1 MTDDRESSI
10 AEQGT
15 ILSMKLTSCLRTYG
29 LNGSTRAFPRKS
41 VTFLLLMSCQN
52 SWAED
57 YFDPELLSLGTGAT
71 GVDLSA
77 FSHAGG
83 VAAGDYLVTI
93 FVNQRETLSRELAF
107 SKNAHGNVAPQLTPD
122 LLKML
127 GVNVDQLPA
136 FKDLPK
142 DQPVG
147 DLTTLIPHSTV
158 KFDLSRL
165 RLDVSIPQVAM
176 QPGRDSQDDSTQWDD
191 GIPAMLFNYN
201 LSAGRNEQTMNGEQR
216 ATNNVFANVQTGANA
231 GAWRLR
237 STLTHSHSDSNGGSN
252 GEGDRSD
259 RTRFS
264 NTYLARDV
272 RDWRSRMMVGEAS
285 TGGEVLDGVPFR
297 GVQLRTA
304 DQMMPARLRGFAP
317 QINGVANSNARVTVR
332 QNGYVVYETYVA
344 PGPFEIRDLYQA
356 GMSGD
361 LDVAIAE
368 ADGSVHSFVVPYSSL
383 PVMLRPGAVK
393 YEVTAG
399 RYDGGTTQGSRQSD
413 FVLATLIYGLPK
425 NLTLY
430 GGLLASQN
438 YSALSMGSGISL
450 GTLGAMS
457 ADGTFSSTQFEDKA
471 RQGGGSWRVRY
482 SKSMLTTG
490 TSLDLTALRYSTRN
504 YYSFSE
510 YNSTGYAQREDAS
523 PWMLSR
529 RRSSFQTQVRQ
540 QLGNLGS
547 VSLRANRDD
556 YFGSTKTLTSLSAG
570 YNGSYQGVSYG
581 LYYTVDRM
589 KGKGDWPENRQ
600 VSFNLSIPLSIFSYS
615 PVLQNSYASS
625 QLTHDNQGRTQNQT
639 GIGGS
644 NADGAFSYSVMQGW
658 GNQDQ
663 VSNSTL
669 NLGYQGSKGNISAGY
684 GYSADMRSM
693 NLNMSGSAVGHS
705 EGITLSRPLG
715 SSVALISAPGAK
727 GVSLSNNGGKTDS
740 RGFAIVPYLSD
751 YSRNNIGLD
760 PSTLPDNV
768 DLPQN
773 QQTVYPTH
781 GAVVKASFATRI
793 GYQVLM
799 TLTREGG
806 VSVVPFGATVALMQ
820 KVDTEENTG
829 ITGDNGQVYLTGLP
843 QKGELSVMWGKEH
856 DKQCR
861 VRYNLHGLTPTAEM
875 PVIQINGECR

>member
-1 MTDDRESSI
+1 MV
-10 AEQGT
+10 A
-15 ILSMKLTSCLRTYG
+15 
-29 LNGSTRAFPRKS
+29 STRAFPRNS
-41 VTFLLLMSCQN
+41 LALLVLMSCHGA
-52 SWAED
+52 WAED
-57 YFDPELLSLGTGAT
+57 YFDPELLSLGTGT
-71 GVDLSA
+71 SEVDLSA

-83 VAAGDYLVTI
+83 VAEGDYLVTI
-93 FVNQRETLSRELAF
+93 FVNQREAESRDLVF
-107 SKNAHGNVAPQLTPD
+107 KKNSQGNVAPLLTPE
-122 LLKML
+122 LLKTL
-127 GVNVDQLPA
+127 GVNVDQLPVL
-136 FKDLPK
+136 KELPK
-142 DQPVG
+142 DQPV
-147 DLTTLIPHSTV
+147 DNLTALIPQSTV

-176 QPGRDSQDDSTQWDD
+176 QPGRDSQSDPAQWDD

-201 LSAGRNEQTMNGEQR
+201 LSAGRNEQTVNNDQR

-237 STLTHSHSDSNGGSN
+237 STITHSHSDTDSGNNTDS
-252 GEGDRSD
+252 
-259 RTRFS
+259 TRFS
-264 NTYLARDV
+264 NTYLARDI
-272 RDWRSRMMVGEAS
+272 RDWRSRLLMGEAS
-285 TGGEVLDGVPFR
+285 TGGDVLDGVPFR
-297 GVQLRTA
+297 GVQLRSA

-344 PGPFEIRDLYQA
+344 PGPFEIKDLYQA

-361 LDVAIAE
+361 LDVAITE

-393 YEVTAG
+393 YEITAG
-399 RYDGGTTQGSRQSD
+399 QYDGGTTQGSRQSD

-430 GGLLASQN
+430 GGLLTSQK
-438 YSALSMGSGISL
+438 YSALSMGSGVSL
-450 GTLGAMS
+450 GDWGAMS
-457 ADGTFSSTQFEDKA
+457 ADGTFSSTQFEDKN
-471 RQGGGSWRVRY
+471 RQGGASWRVRY

-490 TSLDLTALRYSTRN
+490 TSVDLTALRYSTRN

-510 YNSTGYAQREDAS
+510 YNSLGYAQKEDVS
-523 PWMLSR
+523 PWIMSR
-529 RRSSFQTQVRQ
+529 RRSSFQTQVTQ
-540 QLGNLGS
+540 QLGDFGS

-556 YFGSTKTLTSLSAG
+556 YYGSTKTLTSLSAG
-570 YNGSYQGVSYG
+570 YNGSVKGISYG
-581 LYYTVDRM
+581 IYYTVDRM
-589 KGKGDWPENRQ
+589 KGNGDWPENRQ
-600 VSFNLSIPLSIFSYS
+600 VSFNVSIPFSIFSYS
-615 PVLQNSYASS
+615 SALQNTYASS
-625 QLTHDNQGRTQNQT
+625 QFTHDNQGRTQGQA
-639 GIGGS
+639 GIAGS

-663 VSNSTL
+663 VSSSTA

-693 NLNMSGSAVGHS
+693 NVNMSGGAVVHS
-705 EGITLSRPLG
+705 EGVTLSRPLG
-715 SSVALISAPGAK
+715 SSVALISAPGAE

-740 RGFAIVPYLSD
+740 RGYAVVPYLSD
-751 YSRNNIGLD
+751 YTRNNIGLD

-773 QQTVYPTH
+773 QQTVYPTN
-781 GAVVKASFATRI
+781 GAVVKANFATRI

-799 TLTREGG
+799 TLTRAGG
-806 VSVVPFGATVALMQ
+806 AGVVPFGATVALVQ
-820 KVDTEENTG
+820 SATSEENTG

-843 QKGELSVMWGKEH
+843 QKGELSVMWGKGH

-861 VRYNLHGLTPTAEM
+861 VSYNLHGLAPTAQM
-875 PVIQINGECR
+875 PVIQMKGECR

>member
-1 MTDDRESSI
+1 MV
-10 AEQGT
+10 A
-15 ILSMKLTSCLRTYG
+15 
-29 LNGSTRAFPRKS
+29 STRAFPRNS
-41 VTFLLLMSCQN
+41 LALLVLMSCHGA
-52 SWAED
+52 WAED
-57 YFDPELLSLGTGAT
+57 YFDPELLSLGTGT
-71 GVDLSA
+71 SEVDLSA

-83 VAAGDYLVTI
+83 VAEGDYLVTI
-93 FVNQRETLSRELAF
+93 FVNQREAESRDLVF
-107 SKNAHGNVAPQLTPD
+107 KKNSQGNVAPLLTPE
-122 LLKML
+122 LLKTL

-136 FKDLPK
+136 LKELPK
-142 DQPVG
+142 DQPV
-147 DLTTLIPHSTV
+147 DNLTALIPQSTV

-176 QPGRDSQDDSTQWDD
+176 QPGRESQSDPAQWDD

-201 LSAGRNEQTMNGEQR
+201 LSAGRNEQTVNNDQR

-237 STLTHSHSDSNGGSN
+237 STITHSHSDTDSGNNADS
-252 GEGDRSD
+252 
-259 RTRFS
+259 TRFS
-264 NTYLARDV
+264 NTYLARDI
-272 RDWRSRMMVGEAS
+272 RNWRSRLLMGEAS
-285 TGGEVLDGVPFR
+285 TGGDVLDGVPFR
-297 GVQLRTA
+297 GVQLRSA

-344 PGPFEIRDLYQA
+344 PGPFEIKDLYQA

-361 LDVAIAE
+361 LDVAITE

-393 YEVTAG
+393 YEITAG
-399 RYDGGTTQGSRQSD
+399 QYDGGTTQGSRQSD

-430 GGLLASQN
+430 GGLLTSQK
-438 YSALSMGSGISL
+438 YSALSMGSGVSL
-450 GTLGAMS
+450 GDWGAMS
-457 ADGTFSSTQFEDKA
+457 ADGTFSSTQFEDKN
-471 RQGGGSWRVRY
+471 RQGGASWRVRY

-490 TSLDLTALRYSTRN
+490 TSVDLTALRYSTRN

-510 YNSTGYAQREDAS
+510 YNSLGYAQKEDVS
-523 PWMLSR
+523 PWIMSR
-529 RRSSFQTQVRQ
+529 RRSSFQTQVTQ
-540 QLGNLGS
+540 QLGDFGS

-556 YFGSTKTLTSLSAG
+556 YYGSTKTLTSLSAG
-570 YNGSYQGVSYG
+570 YNGSVKGISYG
-581 LYYTVDRM
+581 IYYTVDRM
-589 KGKGDWPENRQ
+589 KGNGDWPENRQ
-600 VSFNLSIPLSIFSYS
+600 VSFNVSIPFSIFSYS
-615 PVLQNSYASS
+615 SALQNTYASS
-625 QLTHDNQGRTQNQT
+625 QFTHDNQGRTQGQA
-639 GIGGS
+639 GIAGS

-663 VSNSTL
+663 VSSSTA

-693 NLNMSGSAVGHS
+693 NVNMGGGAVVHS
-705 EGITLSRPLG
+705 EGVTLSRPLG
-715 SSVALISAPGAK
+715 SSVALISAPGAE

-740 RGFAIVPYLSD
+740 RGYAVVPYLSD
-751 YSRNNIGLD
+751 YTRNNIGLD

-773 QQTVYPTH
+773 QQTVYPTN
-781 GAVVKASFATRI
+781 GAVVKANFATRI

-799 TLTREGG
+799 TLTRAGG
-806 VSVVPFGATVALMQ
+806 AGVVPFGATVALVQ
-820 KVDTEENTG
+820 SATSEENTG

-843 QKGELSVMWGKEH
+843 QKGELSVMWGKGH

-861 VRYNLHGLTPTAEM
+861 VSYNLHGLAPTAQM
-875 PVIQINGECR
+875 PVIQMKGECR

>member
-1 MTDDRESSI
+1 MV
-10 AEQGT
+10 A
-15 ILSMKLTSCLRTYG
+15 
-29 LNGSTRAFPRKS
+29 STRAFPRNS
-41 VTFLLLMSCQN
+41 IALLVLMSCHGA
-52 SWAED
+52 WAED
-57 YFDPELLSLGTGAT
+57 YFDPELLSLGTGT
-71 GVDLSA
+71 SEVDLSA

-83 VAAGDYLVTI
+83 VAEGDYLVTI
-93 FVNQRETLSRELAF
+93 FVNQREAESRDLVF
-107 SKNAHGNVAPQLTPD
+107 KKNSQGNVAPLLTPE
-122 LLKML
+122 LLKTL

-136 FKDLPK
+136 LKELPK
-142 DQPVG
+142 DQPV
-147 DLTTLIPHSTV
+147 DNLTALIPQSTV

-176 QPGRDSQDDSTQWDD
+176 QPGRDSQSDPAQWDD

-201 LSAGRNEQTMNGEQR
+201 LSAGRNEQTVNNDQR

-237 STLTHSHSDSNGGSN
+237 STITHSHSDTDSGNNTDS
-252 GEGDRSD
+252 
-259 RTRFS
+259 TRFS
-264 NTYLARDV
+264 NTYLARDI
-272 RDWRSRMMVGEAS
+272 RDWRSRLLMGEAS
-285 TGGEVLDGVPFR
+285 TGGDVLDGVPFR
-297 GVQLRTA
+297 GVQLRSA

-344 PGPFEIRDLYQA
+344 PGPFEIKDLYQA

-361 LDVAIAE
+361 LDVAITE

-399 RYDGGTTQGSRQSD
+399 QYDGGTTQGSRQSD

-430 GGLLASQN
+430 GGLLTSQK
-438 YSALSMGSGISL
+438 YSALSMGSGVSL
-450 GTLGAMS
+450 GDWGAMS
-457 ADGTFSSTQFEDKA
+457 ADGTFSSTQFEDKN
-471 RQGGGSWRVRY
+471 RQGGASWRVRY

-490 TSLDLTALRYSTRN
+490 TSVDLTALRYSTRN

-510 YNSTGYAQREDAS
+510 YNSLGYAQKEDVS
-523 PWMLSR
+523 PWIMSR
-529 RRSSFQTQVRQ
+529 RRSSFQTQVTQ
-540 QLGNLGS
+540 QLGDFGS

-556 YFGSTKTLTSLSAG
+556 YYGSTKTLTSLSAG
-570 YNGSYQGVSYG
+570 YNGSVKGISYG
-581 LYYTVDRM
+581 IYYTVDRM
-589 KGKGDWPENRQ
+589 KGNGDWPENRQ
-600 VSFNLSIPLSIFSYS
+600 VSFNVSIPFSIFSYS
-615 PVLQNSYASS
+615 SALQNTYASS
-625 QLTHDNQGRTQNQT
+625 QFTHDNQGRTQGQA
-639 GIGGS
+639 GIAGS

-663 VSNSTL
+663 VSSSTA

-693 NLNMSGSAVGHS
+693 NVNMSGGAVVHS
-705 EGITLSRPLG
+705 EGVTLSRPLG
-715 SSVALISAPGAK
+715 SSVALISAPGAE
-727 GVSLSNNGGKTDS
+727 GVSLSNNGGKSDS
-740 RGFAIVPYLSD
+740 RGYAVVPYLSD
-751 YSRNNIGLD
+751 YTRNNIGLD

-773 QQTVYPTH
+773 QQTVYPTN
-781 GAVVKASFATRI
+781 GAVVKANFATRI

-799 TLTREGG
+799 TLTRAGG
-806 VSVVPFGATVALMQ
+806 AGVVPFGATVALVQ
-820 KVDTEENTG
+820 SATSEENTG

-843 QKGELSVMWGKEH
+843 QKGELSVMWGKGH

-861 VRYNLHGLTPTAEM
+861 VSYNLHGLAPTAQM
-875 PVIQINGECR
+875 PVIQMKGECR

>member
-1 MTDDRESSI
+1 MV
-10 AEQGT
+10 A
-15 ILSMKLTSCLRTYG
+15 
-29 LNGSTRAFPRKS
+29 STRAFPRNS
-41 VTFLLLMSCQN
+41 LALLVLMSCHGA
-52 SWAED
+52 WAED
-57 YFDPELLSLGTGAT
+57 YFDPELLSLGTGT
-71 GVDLSA
+71 SEVDLSA

-83 VAAGDYLVTI
+83 VAEGDYLVTI
-93 FVNQRETLSRELAF
+93 FVNQREAESRDLVF
-107 SKNAHGNVAPQLTPD
+107 KKNAQGNVAPLLTPE
-122 LLKML
+122 LLKTL

-136 FKDLPK
+136 LKDLPK
-142 DQPVG
+142 DQPV
-147 DLTTLIPHSTV
+147 DNLTALIPQSTV

-176 QPGRDSQDDSTQWDD
+176 QPGRDSQSDPAQWDD

-201 LSAGRNEQTMNGEQR
+201 LSAGRNEQTVNNDQR

-237 STLTHSHSDSNGGSN
+237 STITHSHSDTDSGNNTDS
-252 GEGDRSD
+252 
-259 RTRFS
+259 TRFS
-264 NTYLARDV
+264 NTYLARDI
-272 RDWRSRMMVGEAS
+272 RDWRSRLLMGEAS
-285 TGGEVLDGVPFR
+285 TGGDVMDGVPFR
-297 GVQLRTA
+297 GVQLRSA
-304 DQMMPARLRGFAP
+304 EQMMPARLRGFAP

-344 PGPFEIRDLYQA
+344 PGPFEIKDLYQA

-361 LDVAIAE
+361 LDVAITE

-393 YEVTAG
+393 YEITAG
-399 RYDGGTTQGSRQSD
+399 QYDGGTTQGSRQSD

-430 GGLLASQN
+430 GGLLTSQK

-450 GTLGAMS
+450 GDWGAMS
-457 ADGTFSSTQFEDKA
+457 ADGTFSSTQFEDKD
-471 RQGGGSWRVRY
+471 RQGGASWRVRY

-490 TSLDLTALRYSTRN
+490 TSVDLTALRYSTRN

-510 YNSTGYAQREDAS
+510 YNSLGYAQKEDVS
-523 PWMLSR
+523 PWIMSR
-529 RRSSFQTQVRQ
+529 RRSSFQTQVTQ
-540 QLGNLGS
+540 QLGDFGS

-556 YFGSTKTLTSLSAG
+556 YYGSTKTLTSLSAG
-570 YNGSYQGVSYG
+570 YNGSVKGISYG
-581 LYYTVDRM
+581 IYYTVDRM
-589 KGKGDWPENRQ
+589 KGNGDWPENRQ
-600 VSFNLSIPLSIFSYS
+600 VSFNVSIPFSIFSYS
-615 PVLQNSYASS
+615 SALQNTYASS
-625 QLTHDNQGRTQNQT
+625 QFTHDNQGRTQGQA
-639 GIGGS
+639 GIAGS

-663 VSNSTL
+663 VSSSTA

-693 NLNMSGSAVGHS
+693 NVNMSGGAVVHS
-705 EGITLSRPLG
+705 EGVTLSRPLG
-715 SSVALISAPGAK
+715 SSVALISAPGAE

-740 RGFAIVPYLSD
+740 RGYAVVPYLSD
-751 YSRNNIGLD
+751 YTRNNIGLD

-773 QQTVYPTH
+773 QQTVYPTN
-781 GAVVKASFATRI
+781 GAVVKANFATRI

-799 TLTREGG
+799 TLTRAGG
-806 VSVVPFGATVALMQ
+806 AGVVPFGATVALVQ
-820 KVDTEENTG
+820 SATSEENTG

-843 QKGELSVMWGKEH
+843 QKGELSVMWGKGH

-861 VRYNLHGLTPTAEM
+861 VSYNLHGLAPTAQM
-875 PVIQINGECR
+875 PVIQMKGECH

>member
-1 MTDDRESSI
+1 
-10 AEQGT
+10 
-15 ILSMKLTSCLRTYG
+15 
-29 LNGSTRAFPRKS
+29 
-41 VTFLLLMSCQN
+41 MSGQN
-52 SWAED
+52 AWAED
-57 YFDPELLSLGTGAT
+57 YFDPELLSLGTGT
-71 GVDLSA
+71 TDVDLSA
-77 FSHAGG
+77 FSQAGG
-83 VAAGDYLVTI
+83 VGEGDYLVTI
-93 FVNQRETLSRELAF
+93 FVNQREAVSRDLVF
-107 SKNAHGNVAPQLTPD
+107 KKNARGNVAPQLTPG
-122 LLKML
+122 LLKTL

-136 FKDLPK
+136 LKDLPK
-142 DQPVG
+142 DQPVD
-147 DLTTLIPHSTV
+147 DLTALIPQSTV

-176 QPGRDSQDDSTQWDD
+176 QPGRDSQSDPSQWDD

-201 LSAGRNEQTMNGEQR
+201 LSAGRNEQTVNSDQR

-237 STLTHSHSDSNGGSN
+237 STVTHSHSDTGSGN
-252 GEGDRSD
+252 NADS
-259 RTRFS
+259 TRFS
-264 NTYLARDV
+264 NTYLARDI
-272 RDWRSRMMVGEAS
+272 RGWGSRLLMGEAS
-285 TGGEVLDGVPFR
+285 TGGDVLDGVPFR
-297 GVQLRTA
+297 GVQLRSA
-304 DQMMPARLRGFAP
+304 EQMMPARLRGFAP
-317 QINGVANSNARVTVR
+317 QITGVANSNARITVR

-344 PGPFEIRDLYQA
+344 PGPFEIKDLYQA

-361 LDVAIAE
+361 LDVAVTE

-430 GGLLASQN
+430 GGLLTSQK
-438 YSALSMGSGISL
+438 YSALSLGSGISL
-450 GTLGAMS
+450 GDLGAMS
-457 ADGTFSSTQFEDKA
+457 ADGTFSSTQFEDKG
-471 RQGGGSWRVRY
+471 RQGGASWRVRY

-490 TSLDLTALRYSTRN
+490 TSVDLTALRYSTRN
-504 YYSFSE
+504 YYSFAE
-510 YNSTGYAQREDAS
+510 YNSMGYAQRDDVS
-523 PWMLSR
+523 PWIMSR
-529 RRSSFQTQVRQ
+529 RRSSFQTQVTQ
-540 QLGNLGS
+540 QLGDLGS

-556 YFGSTKTLTSLSAG
+556 YYGSTKTLTSLSAG
-570 YNGSYQGVSYG
+570 YNGSVKGISYG
-581 LYYTVDRM
+581 IYYTVDRM
-589 KGKGDWPENRQ
+589 KGNGDWPENRQ
-600 VSFNLSIPLSIFSYS
+600 VSFNLSIPFSIFSYS
-615 PVLQNSYASS
+615 SALQNTYASS
-625 QLTHDNQGRTQNQT
+625 QFTHDNQGRTQGQA
-639 GIGGS
+639 GIAGS

-669 NLGYQGSKGNISAGY
+669 NLGYQGSKGNVSAGY

-693 NLNMSGSAVGHS
+693 NLNMSGGAVVHS
-705 EGITLSRPLG
+705 EGVTLSRPLG
-715 SSVALISAPGAK
+715 SSVALISAPGAE

-740 RGFAIVPYLSD
+740 RGFAVVPYLSD

-781 GAVVKASFATRI
+781 GAVVKANFATRI

-799 TLTREGG
+799 TLTRAGG
-806 VSVVPFGATVALMQ
+806 AGVVPFGATVALVQ
-820 KVDTEENTG
+820 SATSEENTG

-843 QKGELSVMWGKEH
+843 QKGELSVMWGKGH

-861 VRYNLHGLTPTAEM
+861 VSYNLHGLAPTAQM
-875 PVIQINGECR
+875 PVIQTSGECR

>member
-1 MTDDRESSI
+1 MV
-10 AEQGT
+10 A
-15 ILSMKLTSCLRTYG
+15 
-29 LNGSTRAFPRKS
+29 STRAFPRNS
-41 VTFLLLMSCQN
+41 LALLVLMSCHGA
-52 SWAED
+52 WAED
-57 YFDPELLSLGTGAT
+57 YFDPELLSLGTGT
-71 GVDLSA
+71 SEVDLSA

-83 VAAGDYLVTI
+83 VAEGDYLVTI
-93 FVNQRETLSRELAF
+93 FVNQREAESRDLVF
-107 SKNAHGNVAPQLTPD
+107 KKNAQGNVAPLLTPE
-122 LLKML
+122 LLKTL

-136 FKDLPK
+136 LKDLPK
-142 DQPVG
+142 DQPV
-147 DLTTLIPHSTV
+147 DNLTALIPQSTV

-176 QPGRDSQDDSTQWDD
+176 QPGRDSQSDPAQWDD

-201 LSAGRNEQTMNGEQR
+201 LSAGRNEQTVNNDQR

-237 STLTHSHSDSNGGSN
+237 STITHSHSDTDSGNNTDS
-252 GEGDRSD
+252 
-259 RTRFS
+259 TRFS
-264 NTYLARDV
+264 NTYLARDI
-272 RDWRSRMMVGEAS
+272 RDWRSRLLMGEAS
-285 TGGEVLDGVPFR
+285 TGGDVMDGVPFR
-297 GVQLRTA
+297 GVQLRSA
-304 DQMMPARLRGFAP
+304 EQMMPARLRGFAP

-344 PGPFEIRDLYQA
+344 PGPFEIKDLYQA

-361 LDVAIAE
+361 LDVAITE

-393 YEVTAG
+393 YEITAG
-399 RYDGGTTQGSRQSD
+399 QYDGGTTQGSRQSD

-430 GGLLASQN
+430 GGLLTSQK

-450 GTLGAMS
+450 GDWGAMS
-457 ADGTFSSTQFEDKA
+457 ADGTFSSTQFEDKD
-471 RQGGGSWRVRY
+471 RQGGASWRVRY

-490 TSLDLTALRYSTRN
+490 TSVDLTALRYSTRN

-510 YNSTGYAQREDAS
+510 YNSLGYAQKEDVS
-523 PWMLSR
+523 PWIMSR
-529 RRSSFQTQVRQ
+529 RRSSFQTQVTQ
-540 QLGNLGS
+540 QLGDFGS

-556 YFGSTKTLTSLSAG
+556 YYGSTKTLTSLSAG
-570 YNGSYQGVSYG
+570 YNGSVKGISYG
-581 LYYTVDRM
+581 IYYTVDRM
-589 KGKGDWPENRQ
+589 KGNGDWPENRQ
-600 VSFNLSIPLSIFSYS
+600 VSFNVSIPFSIFSYS
-615 PVLQNSYASS
+615 SALQNTYASS
-625 QLTHDNQGRTQNQT
+625 QFTHDNQGRTQGQA
-639 GIGGS
+639 GIAGS

-663 VSNSTL
+663 VSSSTA

-693 NLNMSGSAVGHS
+693 NVNMSGGAVVHS
-705 EGITLSRPLG
+705 EGVTLSRPLG
-715 SSVALISAPGAK
+715 SSVALISAPGAE

-740 RGFAIVPYLSD
+740 RGYAVVPYLSD
-751 YSRNNIGLD
+751 YTRNNIGLD

-773 QQTVYPTH
+773 QQTVYPTN
-781 GAVVKASFATRI
+781 GAVVKANFATRI

-799 TLTREGG
+799 TLTRAGG
-806 VSVVPFGATVALMQ
+806 AGVVPFGATVALVQ
-820 KVDTEENTG
+820 SATSEENTG

-843 QKGELSVMWGKEH
+843 QKGELSVMWGKGH

-861 VRYNLHGLTPTAEM
+861 VSYNLHGLAPTAQM
-875 PVIQINGECR
+875 PVIQMKGECR